1 VAKVTESYRSILSF
15 PDLRRRLLVVAI
27 AFTIYAFGVHIPLPG
42 VDRTRL
48 AGLFQGGGG
57 LFGLFNLFSGGAL
70 EQFSVFSLGV
80 IPYINASIMMQLLTF
95 AVDSFRELIRERGE
109 EGRRI
114 LARYTRYITIAV
126 AVIQSVG
133 LLQMFSNMEILTSS
147 GWFYYF
153 FIILSLTGGT
163 CFLMWVGEE
172 ISNRGIGEGISLL
185 IFAGIVLRLPTHM
198 GREIANIRANPGAF
212 GNFLGYVGLLLLLL
226 VFIVFVELAERRIPV
241 RYARRQ
247 VGRLVYGGQSSYLP
261 IKVNLGGVIPIIFA
275 ITFLLVPNTLAQF
288 TQKQWPGFYMWLRAF
303 PETYPY
309 YLVLAFLIL
318 LSNHFYSAVIFK
330 PDEIADNLKNYGG
343 FIPGVRPGEQTV
355 EYIARIQEKITWM
368 GGFFLA
374 AVGVLPFLLGKL
386 FGIQTILFSGTG
398 LLIAVGVALDTLRQL
413 EAHIVTRQYEGFI
426 K

>member
-1 VAKVTESYRSILSF
+1 MAKITESYRSILSF
-15 PDLRRRLLVVAI
+15 PDLRRRLLVVAV
-27 AFTIYAFGVHIPLPG
+27 AFVIYAFGVHIPLPG
-42 VDRTRL
+42 VDRTAL
-48 AGLFQGGGG
+48 ASLFQAGGG
-57 LFGLFNLFSGGAL
+57 LFGLVNLFSGGAL
-70 EQFSVFSLGV
+70 EQFSVLSLGV
-80 IPYINASIMMQLLTF
+80 IPYINASIMMQLLAF
-95 AVDSFRELIRERGE
+95 SVDSFRELIRERGE

-126 AVIQSVG
+126 AILQSIG
-133 LLQMFSNMEILTSS
+133 LLKMFSSQGILTSS
-147 GWFYYF
+147 GWFYYL

-163 CFLMWVGEE
+163 CFLMWLGEE

-185 IFAGIVLRLPTHM
+185 IFASIVLRLPTSI
-198 GREIANIRANPGAF
+198 GREIASIRANPGAF

-226 VFIVFVELAERRIPV
+226 VFIVFVELSERRIPV

-275 ITFLLVPNTLAQF
+275 ITFMLVPSTLA
-288 TQKQWPGFYMWLRAF
+288 TYMPKTWPGFHRWQQSF
-303 PETYPY
+303 PGTYYY

-343 FIPGVRPGEQTV
+343 FIPGVRPGEQTA

-374 AVGVLPFLLGKL
+374 GVGVLPFLLGKF
-386 FGIQTILFSGTG
+386 FGVQNFLLSGTG
-398 LLIAVGVALDTLRQL
+398 LLIAVGVALDTVRQL